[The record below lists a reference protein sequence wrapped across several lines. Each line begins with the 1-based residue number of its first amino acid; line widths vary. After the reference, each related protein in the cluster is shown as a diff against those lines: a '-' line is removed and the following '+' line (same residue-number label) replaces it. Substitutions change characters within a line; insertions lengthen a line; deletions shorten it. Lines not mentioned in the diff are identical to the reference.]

1 VKLSLFSASA
11 LLVVALTSG
20 CSSSPSGEN
29 PPGPL
34 VFNADLG
41 SGGGG
46 GSEVFLEGRTEG
58 ERVILNIVAKG
69 VKEVH
74 GTAFRVKWDP
84 EALGFVSAAPSDA
97 WSTSA
102 ILVSKEALP
111 GTLVVAWAEKGE
123 AVGHD
128 ATEPLVLGTLTFDAK
143 GRKGS
148 AVSFRTE
155 RSEIVDHE
163 GKSQTVSWRAG
174 NVPAR

>member
-1 VKLSLFSASA
+1 MKLSLFSASA
-11 LLVVALTSG
+11 LIVALATG
-20 CSSSPSGEN
+20 CSSSSSGEN

-34 VFNADLG
+34 TFNADPG
-41 SGGGG
+41 TNAS
-46 GSEVFLEGRTEG
+46 SEVYLEGRTEG
-58 ERVILNIVAKG
+58 DRVIVDIVAKG
-69 VKEVH
+69 VTDVH

-84 EALGFVSAAPSDA
+84 EMLSLVEAKPSDT
-97 WSTSA
+97 WSTQA
-102 ILVSKEALP
+102 ILLSKEALP
-111 GTLVVAWAEKGE
+111 GTLAVAWAEKGE

-155 RSEIVDHE
+155 RSAIVDHE
-163 GKSQTVSWRAG
+163 GKTQSVSWRAG